1 MHDHEK
7 YLCKHREKMRLT
19 HKPRWQRFASLARE
33 KKRDK
38 KRYADKAERIAV
50 GLGKIGLVVQTIIHQ
65 S

>member
-1 MHDHEK
+1 MI
-7 YLCKHREKMRLT
+7 MRNICVSIERKCDWHTNQDGKDLQVEQE
-19 HKPRWQRFASLARE
+19 R

-50 GLGKIGLVVQTIIHQ
+50 CLGKIGLVVQTIIHQ